1 MTVEQL
7 QKQHELNSLLIKGD
21 NQFDIILEN
30 AIEDLQRARGVKDLT
45 KDNYSIKILMQRYDL
60 SKEKV
65 VEVLNYKLKG
75 ILQ

>member
-7 QKQHELNSLLIKGD
+7 KKQHELNSLLIKGD

-30 AIEDLQRARGVKDLT
+30 AIEDLQRARGIQDLT

>member
-30 AIEDLQRARGVKDLT
+30 AIEDLQRARGIQDLT

-65 VEVLNYKLKG
+65 IEVLNYKLKG
-75 ILQ
+75 IL

>member
-1 MTVEQL
+1 M
-7 QKQHELNSLLIKGD
+7 HLNNNRYEEDYYLIKGD

-30 AIEDLQRARGVKDLT
+30 AIEDLQRARGIQDLT
-45 KDNYSIKILMQRYDL
+45 KDTYSIKILMQRYDL

-65 VEVLNYKLKG
+65 VEVLNYKIKG

>member
-30 AIEDLQRARGVKDLT
+30 AIEDLQRARGIQDLT

-65 VEVLNYKLKG
+65 KEVLNYKIKG
-75 ILQ
+75 VL

>member
-30 AIEDLQRARGVKDLT
+30 AIEDLQRARGIQDLT

-65 VEVLNYKLKG
+65 VEVLNYKIKG
-75 ILQ
+75 VL